1 MTGPD
6 DASPAEPASTPY
18 AASAGFARAR
28 AGRIAAVA
36 VASERAS
43 VSRRDG
49 VGGGAASVSEEE
61 EGVDDRDD
69 PVARAT
75 TTTAGDRARADDFR
89 NDAGDAR
96 AATPPTVDAIASM
109 TTRCG
114 AAAGREARIDGAVR
128 RRCDD
133 ADDASTDDD
142 AAIASARP
150 VSSIRARCVMIPKS
164 ENLHRIPPAPPHSVS
179 ARPPRVDV
187 RVRRSSGERIARVV
201 HGPPRAATASNARA
215 CPPAFVRAAKG
226 DGDAGA
232 DVFEKFPQSEK
243 RHYAK
248 DPVPRRVVV
257 LCHGVTSRESAG
269 LFSANNLLQGRVDVW
284 CRCVSAAL
292 YLSDGIRR
300 DTIVSLI
307 LRDGDGDG
315 DGEKNDDENGE
326 GGGGGGK
333 CRVVSVNGGEV
344 VGLAPDEATIARVLQ
359 RALQH
364 ASLDA
369 LSALG
374 FSEDDDGDDDGGGGE
389 KSPRNAERSAAPDGS
404 RNSPAAAAPS
414 PGSPWRTTRAS
425 RRASTPSCAVGNTKK
440 TAKKGP
446 FSCSTSA
453 ARR

>member
-1 MTGPD
+1 M
-6 DASPAEPASTPY
+6 S
-18 AASAGFARAR
+18 
-28 AGRIAAVA
+28 
-36 VASERAS
+36 
-43 VSRRDG
+43 
-49 VGGGAASVSEEE
+49 
-61 EGVDDRDD
+61 
-69 PVARAT
+69 
-75 TTTAGDRARADDFR
+75 
-89 NDAGDAR
+89 
-96 AATPPTVDAIASM
+96 
-109 TTRCG
+109 
-114 AAAGREARIDGAVR
+114 
-128 RRCDD
+128 
-133 ADDASTDDD
+133 
-142 AAIASARP
+142 
-150 VSSIRARCVMIPKS
+150 
-164 ENLHRIPPAPPHSVS
+164 
-179 ARPPRVDV
+179 
-187 RVRRSSGERIARVV
+187 
-201 HGPPRAATASNARA
+201 
-215 CPPAFVRAAKG
+215 PAFVRAAKG

-389 KSPRNAERSAAPDGS
+389 KSPRNAEKRRAGWLAKQPGS
-404 RNSPAAAAPS
+404 RGPVPGVAVEDHPSLEACLDAVVRGGKHKENGEEGTVFVLDLSGASMIVLLSASDGAGKLAP
-414 PGSPWRTTRAS
+414 GATFVLGDDAGLTAREMALLEN
-425 RRASTPSCAVGNTKK
+425 AHGAAVGRVAFRTLMASHCIVLAHNALDLRLDVPPMPSRNKPPK
-440 TAKKGP
+440 PPIPLGWG
-446 FSCSTSA
+446 S
-453 ARR
+453 